1 MHMIFFFD
9 IARPPFNKNS
19 IHIKYAKHI
28 KQLFQWQI
36 QKISNKKIKIIN
48 FDFEEKGGFS
58 RQRFYSLMNL
68 EYIEENWA
76 KIYDAKPT
84 SNASE
89 YIAKFIPKDSL
100 VLSYEISPILIKI
113 FDIIKVNY
121 IDIRISSIKYLDDLI
136 FGFKTNNPLIFNKL
150 LKYKTPVDQ
159 YFFEASLIRSRNI
172 VLNNINLEENSALFL
187 EQTASDASLIKNGK
201 ILNILDFKNQFMQ
214 KTKDFNVIYYKKHP
228 YQKNNSADYKFIT
241 KFKNVKLIDGS
252 IYRILSN
259 ESIKECFSI
268 SSGVL
273 QEAEY
278 FNKKT
283 DYFFNPIYDFLKD
296 EESDFSDKKYISVY
310 NKALEPNFW
319 SDILSPIIKTTKCN
333 NVILSP
339 NQSRVRYLHN
349 LYWGYEDKN
358 DESIKKISM
367 KFEKLN
373 DRRIIKKL
381 HKFIKSLKKLSRI

>member
-1 MHMIFFFD
+1 MIFFFD
-9 IARPPFNKNS
+9 IARSPFNKDS
-19 IHIKYAKHI
+19 IHIKYSKHI
-28 KQLFQWQI
+28 HKLFQWQI
-36 QKISNKKIKIIN
+36 QKVSNKKIKIIN

-58 RQRFYSLMNL
+58 KQRFYSLMKL
-68 EYIEENWA
+68 EYKEENWA
-76 KIYDAKPT
+76 KIYDAEPT
-84 SNASE
+84 SKATE
-89 YIAKFIPKDSL
+89 YVEKFIPKDSFI
-100 VLSYEISPILIKI
+100 LSYEISPILIKI

-136 FGFKTNNPLIFNKL
+136 FGFKTNNHQIFNKL
-150 LKYKTPVDQ
+150 SKYKTPEDQ
-159 YFFEASLIRSRNI
+159 YFFEASLIKSRNI
-172 VLNNINLEENSALFL
+172 VTNNINLEENSALFL
-187 EQTASDASLIKNGK
+187 EQTVSDASLIKNDR
-201 ILNILDFKNQFMQ
+201 ILNILDFKNQFIQ

-228 YQKNNSADYKFIT
+228 YQNHNSTDYKFIT
-241 KFKNVKLIDGS
+241 KFKNVKLIDGN
-252 IYRILSN
+252 IYKILSN

-273 QEAEY
+273 QEAQY
-278 FNKKT
+278 FNKKI
-283 DYFFNPIYDFLKD
+283 DYFFKPMYDFLKD

-358 DESIKKISM
+358 DE
-367 KFEKLN
+367 L
-373 DRRIIKKL
+373 IKKL
-381 HKFIKSLKKLSRI
+381 SVKIDKLNNRRIFKKLNKFIKNLKNYFK